1 MAQTPQSKG
10 GQQRAANLTP
20 EKRTEIARKA
30 AEARWGLPKATH
42 EGTLNLPG
50 IVPLRV
56 ANLDNGQRVLI
67 SRAFLEALGRP
78 WKGTYKRTERPN
90 FIDAQNL
97 DPYIT
102 DEFKAYLKPV
112 EYISER
118 GRVIQGF
125 PRRVAAPDLRSVPS
139 RARR

>member
-1 MAQTPQSKG
+1 M
-10 GQQRAANLTP
+10 
-20 EKRTEIARKA
+20 
-30 AEARWGLPKATH
+30 
-42 EGTLNLPG
+42 
-50 IVPLRV
+50 PLRV

-125 PRRVAAPDLRSVPS
+125 
-139 RARR
+139 RAELLPLICEAYLHARDDDALTESQSLSQSTRTA